1 MQLVTSI
8 KALQEIVHQW
18 RQQGQRIAFVPTMGN
33 LHAGHIKLVTEART
47 KAKADRVIVSI
58 FVNPTQFAVGEDFE
72 TYPRTPK
79 EDEATLAAA
88 KTDLLF
94 LPAVNEVYHNNAITM
109 VSVAELSGLH
119 CGESRPQHFDGVATI
134 VTKLFNIVQ
143 ADVAV
148 FGEKDFQ
155 QFLIVKTIV
164 QDLNIP
170 LEIISVATER
180 ESDGLAMSS
189 RNSFLTQQQR
199 VIAPMLYQSLCNARD
214 AVLAKKMSLLA
225 IEKQQQEHLKKLG
238 FEVDYFSICRSIDL
252 QDATDKDTEL
262 VILAAATLGK
272 PRLIDNIY
280 FLRPSY
286 IIKS

>member
-1 MQLVTSI
+1 
-8 KALQEIVHQW
+8 
-18 RQQGQRIAFVPTMGN
+18 MGN
-33 LHAGHIKLVTEART
+33 LHAGHIKLVTEARI
-47 KAKADRVIVSI
+47 KAEADRVIVSI

-119 CGESRPQHFDGVATI
+119 CGKSRPQHFDGVATI

-155 QFLIVKTIV
+155 QFLIVKAIV

-180 ESDGLAMSS
+180 ESNGLAMSS

-214 AVLAKKMSLLA
+214 AILAKKMSLLA

-238 FEVDYFSICRSIDL
+238 FDVDYFSICRSTDL
-252 QDATDKDTEL
+252 QDARDKDTEL

-280 FLRPSY
+280 FLRPF
-286 IIKS
+286 